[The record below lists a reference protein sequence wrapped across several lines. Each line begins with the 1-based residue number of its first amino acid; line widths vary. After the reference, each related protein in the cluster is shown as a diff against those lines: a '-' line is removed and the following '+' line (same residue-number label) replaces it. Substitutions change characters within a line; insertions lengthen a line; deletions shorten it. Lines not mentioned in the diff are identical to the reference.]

1 MCICW
6 SRVFYILKYAVATA
20 VRCGTWEKVD
30 THVHATEGV
39 LSLLMLHPC
48 SVFPLAGACDTMQ
61 NKFFY
66 SIYRAVF
73 ESVLHSHFIVH
84 CVRRR
89 RL

>member
-1 MCICW
+1 VCICW
-6 SRVFYILKYAVATA
+6 SVVFYILKYVVATA
-20 VRCGTWEKVD
+20 VRRGAWEEVD
-30 THVHATEGV
+30 TPVHATEGV
-39 LSLLMLHPC
+39 LSLQMLHSC
-48 SVFPLAGACDTMQ
+48 SVFPLAGACDTMH
-61 NKFFY
+61 NKCFY